1 MLGLLAG
8 EGDFGKSLCIAVNCG
23 NDTDTVA
30 AMAGYI
36 VGALNG
42 APAYDSYYYDTLEAA
57 NHFDLRS
64 LAHEMAACAARN

>member
-1 MLGLLAG
+1 M
-8 EGDFGKSLCIAVNCG
+8 
-23 NDTDTVA
+23 DTVA

-42 APAYDSYYYDTLEAA
+42 APAYDSYYYDTIEAA